1 MASPERTREEEQPVS
16 GAIDKVSHG
25 QADET
30 PLLAL
35 TGVTIVVG
43 AFVALVVGISLALY
57 FLV

>member
-1 MASPERTREEEQPVS
+1 MSTPETNPNEEQPVG

-35 TGVTIVVG
+35 TGV
-43 AFVALVVGISLALY
+43 ALVVTAFVVVVLAAA
-57 FLV
+57 FLVYYLV